1 MLVDNVNLLVKA
13 GNGGNGAATFLSN
26 ARNFKGGPDGGNGGN
41 GGSIYIQGSNNIA
54 DLSQFRYQ
62 KKITAEDG
70 VSGRRKNLYGKNA
83 PDETIF
89 VPLGTRIT
97 DLESHTSYEIVNI
110 TDSLL
115 IAKGGKGGRGNMEF
129 KSATNQSP
137 RVAEKGTVGERKEL
151 FLELRLIAQVGLI
164 GLPNSGKSSLLAVL
178 TNATP
183 KIGNYP
189 FTTLEP
195 NIGMFED
202 YAIADIPG
210 LIEGAS
216 IGKGLGIGFLRHI
229 EKTEMLI
236 HTIDATVE
244 NPKKTYE
251 IVRNEFKKFNPKLLE
266 KPEVIL
272 ITKIDLIDDKKL
284 KEIVTVFKKMK
295 KEVLT
300 YSLYKPESI
309 DALKKRVKNS
319 LKTSAI

>member
-41 GGSIYIQGSNNIA
+41 GGSIYIKGSNNIA

-70 VSGRRKNLYGKNA
+70 VPGKRKNLYGKNA

-97 DLESHTSYEIVNI
+97 DLENNTIYEITNSD
-110 TDSLL
+110 DSLL

-137 RVAEKGTVGERKEL
+137 RVAEKGTIGERKEL
-151 FLELRLIAQVGLI
+151 FLELRIIAQVGLI

-195 NIGMFED
+195 NIGMFENC
-202 YAIADIPG
+202 AIADIPG

-216 IGKGLGIGFLRHI
+216 KGKGLGIGFLRHI
-229 EKTEMLI
+229 EKTEILI
-236 HTIDATVE
+236 HTIDAASDS
-244 NPKKTYE
+244 PKKTYE
-251 IVRNEFKKFNPKLLE
+251 TVRNEFKEFNPKLLE
-266 KPEVIL
+266 KPEIIL
-272 ITKIDLIDDKKL
+272 ITKIDLVDEKKL
-284 KEIVTVFKKMK
+284 KEIVSIFKKMK

-300 YSLYKPESI
+300 YSLYNPESI
-309 DALKKRVKNS
+309 DILKQKIKDS
-319 LKTSAI
+319 LRRN

>member
-1 MLVDNVNLLVKA
+1 MLVDNINLLVKA

-41 GGSIYIQGSNNIA
+41 GGSIYIRGSNNIN
-54 DLSQFRYQ
+54 DLRQFRYQ

-70 VSGRRKNLYGKNA
+70 VPGKHKKLHGKNT
-83 PDETIF
+83 PNKTIL

-97 DLESHTSYEIVNI
+97 DSSNHKVYEIEN
-110 TDSLL
+110 TSDSIL
-115 IAKGGKGGRGNMEF
+115 IAKGGRGGRGNTEF
-129 KSATNQSP
+129 KSATNQAP
-137 RVAEKGTVGERKEL
+137 KVAEKGIIGESKEL
-151 FLELRLIAQVGLI
+151 FLELRIIAQCGLI

-195 NIGMFED
+195 NIGMFEN

-229 EKTEMLI
+229 EKTEILI
-236 HTIDATVE
+236 HCIDATNE
-244 NPKKTYE
+244 NLKKAYE
-251 IVRNEFKKFNPKLLE
+251 TVRNEFKQFNTLLLN
-266 KPEVIL
+266 KPEIIL
-272 ITKIDLIDDKKL
+272 ITKIDLVSQKKL
-284 KEIVTVFKKMK
+284 KEIVANFKKTK

-300 YSLYKPESI
+300 YSFYNPESI
-309 DALKKRVKNS
+309 DALKQKIKDL
-319 LKTSAI
+319 LK

>member
-41 GGSIYIQGSNNIA
+41 GGSIYIKGSNNIA

-70 VSGRRKNLYGKNA
+70 VPGKRKNLYGKNA

-97 DLESHTSYEIVNI
+97 DLENNTVYEITNSD
-110 TDSLL
+110 DSLL
-115 IAKGGKGGRGNMEF
+115 IAKGGTGGRGNMEF

-137 RVAEKGTVGERKEL
+137 RVAEKGTIGERKEL
-151 FLELRLIAQVGLI
+151 FLELRIIAQVGLI

-195 NIGMFED
+195 NIGMFGD

-216 IGKGLGIGFLRHI
+216 KGKGLGIGFLRHI
-229 EKTEMLI
+229 EKTEILI
-236 HTIDATVE
+236 HMIDAASDSA
-244 NPKKTYE
+244 KKTYE
-251 IVRNEFKKFNPKLLE
+251 TVRNEFKEFNPKLLE
-266 KPEVIL
+266 KPEIIL
-272 ITKIDLIDDKKL
+272 ITKIDLVDEKKL
-284 KEIVTVFKKMK
+284 KEIVSIFKKMK

-300 YSLYKPESI
+300 YSLYNPESI
-309 DALKKRVKNS
+309 DILKQKIKDS
-319 LKTSAI
+319 LRRN

>member
-195 NIGMFED
+195 NIGMLED

-244 NPKKTYE
+244 NPKKTYT
-251 IVRNEFKKFNPKLLE
+251 IVKNEFKKFNPKLLE

-272 ITKIDLIDDKKL
+272 ITKIDLIDEKKL
-284 KEIVTVFKKMK
+284 KEIIAVFKKMK

-300 YSLYKPESI
+300 YSLYNPESI